1 MEIHVSDNIQLRP
14 IDHENAAMLFPLFK
28 ADLKEISQ
36 WFPFDEDYQLEY
48 DLSYVDE
55 KTPPF
60 DETFVIYYDGK
71 PCGRVGLYDYDQSK
85 GEVYLYYWVASPFR
99 RKHIAAASVLAVMD
113 HVRSLGLQGVLF
125 DVKKGNRYSISLIAQ
140 LPGAETVND
149 EADRLIY
156 AVSFSSKTRN
166 NTMQRGDHELQQD
179 RCFSD

>member
-1 MEIHVSDNIQLRP
+1 MELSVNDKIQLKP

-60 DETFVIYYDGK
+60 DETFVTYYDGR

-85 GEVYLYYWVASPFR
+85 GELYLYYWVASPFR
-99 RKHIAAASVLAVMD
+99 RKHIAISSVLAVMEYLK
-113 HVRSLGLQGVLF
+113 SLGLKGVRF
-125 DVKKGNRYSISLIAQ
+125 DVKKENEYSISLIRQ
-140 LPGAETVND
+140 LPNAVLLQEEEDG
-149 EADRLIY
+149 LIY
-156 AVSFSSKTRN
+156 GCRLT
-166 NTMQRGDHELQQD
+166 
-179 RCFSD
+179 